1 MLILI
6 HNTGQAREETLA
18 GRPYVVAPVTLIRPG
33 VLNGSSGPLLYPPD
47 QIAHDHVQWNGVPLV
62 VRHPMTENGER
73 CSAHSPD
80 VYNNA
85 WTGHVFN
92 VGIAE
97 EDGSC
102 YGEAWFDKEVT
113 ARRDEALPDNYKIL
127 PRLLAGK
134 PIEVS
139 TGLFTVNVPAPEGSE
154 YNGTPYS
161 AVAVNYIADHL
172 AVLPDEEGACSLRDG
187 CGILIGNSRGELTM
201 RDQLI
206 RWLTTN
212 CSCWKGQEKALGML
226 SDDQLGNL
234 KKQNVHNKVVLA
246 VTKLGVPG
254 IRKLVANAE
263 GGDTTDVGGVN
274 IADLADFLGVTVD
287 PKNDPVGFTKEL
299 MGKLDEV
306 RSKLAGATEP
316 DAPTPSD
323 APDPNAMNKDKK
335 DEPPTGNRKRTMN
348 EWLSEAPPEA
358 KDIWNSLVSN
368 ERDTKMQLIERI
380 VGNAA
385 EAKRPALRKTYEKM
399 ATSDLRAIAESL
411 PSSAP
416 SGGSG
421 LLNPNAPLYAG
432 AGGFTPPTFNSGN
445 EYDEAECTLAP
456 FSAMNLPKKA

>member
-1 MLILI
+1 
-6 HNTGQAREETLA
+6 
-18 GRPYVVAPVTLIRPG
+18 
-33 VLNGSSGPLLYPPD
+33 
-47 QIAHDHVQWNGVPLV
+47 
-62 VRHPMTENGER
+62 
-73 CSAHSPD
+73 
-80 VYNNA
+80 
-85 WTGHVFN
+85 
-92 VGIAE
+92 
-97 EDGSC
+97 
-102 YGEAWFDKEVT
+102 
-113 ARRDEALPDNYKIL
+113 
-127 PRLLAGK
+127 
-134 PIEVS
+134 
-139 TGLFTVNVPAPEGSE
+139 
-154 YNGTPYS
+154 
-161 AVAVNYIADHL
+161 
-172 AVLPDEEGACSLRDG
+172 
-187 CGILIGNSRGELTM
+187 M

-316 DAPTPSD
+316 DTPPPSD
-323 APDPNAMNKDKK
+323 TPDPNAMNKDKK
-335 DEPPTGNRKRTMN
+335 DEPPTGNRKARTMN

-368 ERDTKMQLIERI
+368 ERDTKIQLIERI

-399 ATSDLRAIAESL
+399 STSDLRAIAESL
-411 PSSAP
+411 PQGTP
-416 SGGSG
+416 SGGNG

-456 FSAMNLPKKA
+456 FSAMNLPPKTA